1 METTIYKKFNLKT
14 IVKIEKMNKMGKEY
28 KCKDAGIDCEAVL
41 YGETEEKLWSK
52 IVEHAKDVHNMAEI
66 DEDLAQKVR
75 SLIRDV

>member
-1 METTIYKKFNLKT
+1 
-14 IVKIEKMNKMGKEY
+14 MNKMGKEY

-75 SLIRDV
+75 SLIHDV